1 MNKGLIYIVTGA
13 KKYIDECIFSAKSF
27 KSQCPDIP
35 VTLFTDNNSIQESC
49 FDNVNLI
56 SDSIHPWKIKVK
68 YLLNSPYKYTLFMDS
83 DTQVVQPIYE
93 LFSYLDD
100 HDLAVA
106 PGPSVDRSSQP
117 PTLLNYIGKGNYNT
131 GVLLY
136 KRSKRT
142 NQFLSKWLEMIM
154 IEDDDRLLGNWSDQ
168 TFFNKLIKS
177 NYHIKCNVKIQTF
190 SNKLYNVR
198 PVMIEDLKKNGELS
212 KAKIFHV
219 HNLKNKQYRI
229 QEIIG

>member
-1 MNKGLIYIVTGA
+1 MKKGLIYVVTGA

-35 VTLFTDNNSIQESC
+35 VTLFTDNHIIKESC
-49 FDNVNLI
+49 FDKVKLI
-56 SDSIHPWKIKVK
+56 NDSIHPWKIKVK
-68 YLLNSPYKYTLFMDS
+68 YILNSPYKYTLFMDS

-117 PTLLNYIGKGNYNT
+117 PKLLNYVGKGNYNT
-131 GVLLY
+131 GVFLY
-136 KRSKRT
+136 RKSKRIH
-142 NQFLSKWLEMIM
+142 QFLSKWLEMIM
-154 IEDDDRLLGNWSDQ
+154 IQNDDKLTGNWSDQ
-168 TFFNKLIKS
+168 TFFNKLINSK
-177 NYHIKCNVKIQTF
+177 YYIECNVKFQTF

-198 PVMIEDLKKNGELS
+198 PVMIEDLKKNGELG
-212 KAKIFHV
+212 KVKIFHV
-219 HNLKNKQYRI
+219 HNLKDKQHRI
-229 QEIIG
+229 KERIG